1 MSIILD
7 QLRTAPAPQPH
18 PRRRLVASPNH
29 ATLPL
34 NPVQYLNII
43 VNSVAPLLKIKSYSG
58 LAGGGKAL
66 AVPEPLRLPQRRRLA
81 IKWIIDAS
89 QKRRDSNLANRV
101 AQEIVA
107 VAEGRSSVW
116 DRREQ
121 LHKIAMGCRAN
132 LALVEIRSAM
142 RRK

>member
-1 MSIILD
+1 MDIILD
-7 QLRTAPAPQPH
+7 HLRTAPAPQPN
-18 PRRRLVASPNH
+18 PRRRLISSPNY
-29 ATLPL
+29 AALPL
-34 NPVQYLNII
+34 NPVQYLNTI

-58 LAGGGKAL
+58 LAGGGRAL

-89 QKRRDSNLANRV
+89 QKRRDSKLANRV

-132 LALVEIRSAM
+132 IALVEIRSRA
-142 RRK
+142 RR